1 MVAGVTAPFRRRL
14 LWLTAA
20 ALALRLLWVA
30 LEPATY
36 PVADETV
43 WLSWG
48 MHALPSPQVHFSPFQ
63 LRYIFHP
70 PLYLYF
76 IGVLYTAFGSLLAV
90 KLGQCLLGATLVPA
104 LALIGR
110 RVSGE
115 GTGLLA
121 GAIAAFYPEL
131 VWFAS
136 HFWAETVF
144 TVLLWWAF
152 ERLTAADE
160 AGSSRTAAAA
170 GVLFGLAALTRET
183 VLYFVPLAALWLA
196 WSPTGG
202 GQPTG
207 GGRRGFARAGLRRG
221 ALLLASTLVVVVP
234 WTVRNALVF
243 DAFVPVST
251 AGALNLW
258 QGNTRLT
265 RQQVYEGYWAVHG
278 KIAKYEMARR
288 KGIAAV
294 IARQPFWILE
304 KLRDEMPAYWAAHG
318 QPIVHM
324 ERGAYDDL
332 PRAWE
337 LTAIGIVLAPYL
349 AVLALFVAGIAYLPH
364 GRVAPLLLGF
374 LVYYVLLHV
383 ASHGYPRY
391 RLPSLPVLFVLAAH
405 GVHAWRSPARPR
417 PGRRPLIAAALTAL
431 VLALSVGPSLVSWV
445 RDPWP
450 PRWSAHDQTD
460 ASEGSE
466 EPAGHAR

>member
-1 MVAGVTAPFRRRL
+1 MVADVTARFRWRL
-14 LWLTAA
+14 LGLTVA
-20 ALALRLLWVA
+20 ALAVRLLWVA

-48 MHALPSPQVHFSPFQ
+48 MHALPSPQVRFSPFL

-76 IGVLYTAFGSLLAV
+76 IGVLDTLFGSLLAV
-90 KLGQCLLGATLVPA
+90 KIGQCLAGATLVPA
-104 LALIGR
+104 LALVGR
-110 RVSGE
+110 RLSGE
-115 GTGLLA
+115 TTGLVA
-121 GAIAAFYPEL
+121 GAIAGFYPEL

-152 ERLTAADE
+152 ERLTAADQT
-160 AGSSRTAAAA
+160 GSQRTTAAA
-170 GVLFGLAALTRET
+170 GLLFGLAVLTRET

-196 WSPTGG
+196 WRRGG
-202 GQPTG
+202 GD
-207 GGRRGFARAGLRRG
+207 RAFSRAGLRLG
-221 ALLLASTLVVVVP
+221 AVLIASTLALVAP

-243 DAFVPVST
+243 HAFVPVST

-265 RQQVYEGYWAVHG
+265 RQQVYQGYWAVHG
-278 KIAKYEMARR
+278 KIAKYQMARR

-294 IARQPFWILE
+294 LERQPLWIFE
-304 KLRDEMPAYWAAHG
+304 KLKDEMPAYWAAHG
-318 QPIVHM
+318 QPIVHL

-337 LTAIGIVLAPYL
+337 ITAIAVVLVPYL
-349 AVLALFVAGIAYLPH
+349 AVLILFVAGIAYLPR
-364 GRVAPLLLGF
+364 GRTAPLLLGF
-374 LVYYVLLHV
+374 LAYYVLLHV

-405 GVHAWRSPARPR
+405 AVQVGVSPARPR
-417 PGRRPLIAAALTAL
+417 PGRRPLIAAAFVAL
-431 VLALSVGPSLVSWV
+431 VLLFSVGPSLLSWV
-445 RDPWP
+445 EDPWP
-450 PRWSAHDQTD
+450 PVWSEHEQTD
-460 ASEGSE
+460 AGDGSE
-466 EPAGHAR
+466 EPARPAR